1 MAVSQKPRK
10 KKAAPAAKIIKV
22 DMSNSQPDLFFPV
35 DWNKVKTLNDFKAIM
50 SNMGLGCRISAPNYQ
65 DLKKYLSDTPQIQN

>member
-1 MAVSQKPRK
+1 
-10 KKAAPAAKIIKV
+10 
-22 DMSNSQPDLFFPV
+22 
-35 DWNKVKTLNDFKAIM
+35 M